1 MLALI
6 NLIIRRTRLAF
17 RTPARLALFP
27 LLSQSG
33 CFILQLPTGF
43 YSHCCGSGS
52 EPSRRE
58 QRERGWIR
66 PRPPDGR
73 AVLCR
78 PGGKQRAGGG
88 TSRPRSG
95 GGMGPGVRAGGA
107 GVGGSAFLPRG
118 AKGSWAGKGA
128 NLTAQPYR
136 SPSRRVGGFLP
147 PQKARREPAA
157 TAGPEARP
165 CGPHLQPALCQAL
178 PTDRPAVPG
187 AELRRGQR
195 GLHGGAKSSDGTP
208 ESGRY
213 ERLRGRRGAERSGRP
228 GARPGAEQVSAG
240 LPVLIKLIKPPIQ
253 H

>member
-78 PGGKQRAGGG
+78 PGGKQKAGGG
-88 TSRPRSG
+88 QA
-95 GGMGPGVRAGGA
+95 GPGRVVGWGRGCGLGGRGL
-107 GVGGSAFLPRG
+107 GVSFP
-118 AKGSWAGKGA
+118 
-128 NLTAQPYR
+128 
-136 SPSRRVGGFLP
+136 
-147 PQKARREPAA
+147 
-157 TAGPEARP
+157 TAGCQRELGREGSEPHSSTLQEPLEA
-165 CGPHLQPALCQAL
+165 GWGVS
-178 PTDRPAVPG
+178 PTP
-187 AELRRGQR
+187 
-195 GLHGGAKSSDGTP
+195 KSSQ
-208 ESGRY
+208 
-213 ERLRGRRGAERSGRP
+213 
-228 GARPGAEQVSAG
+228 GARSHCRA
-240 LPVLIKLIKPPIQ
+240 
-253 H
+253 